1 MKAARLA
8 ALAALCLIALRAEA
22 GEVRV
27 AVAANFTAPMK
38 QIAAMFQADTGHTVQ
53 ASFGSTGKFYAQI
66 RNGAPYDVFLA
77 ADDQTPRR
85 LGSEGYA
92 DAASAFTYAQGKL
105 VLWSRNPGT
114 VDAKGEVLKGSFG
127 KLAIANPKLAPYGLA
142 AQETLQKL
150 GLWDAVQGRLV
161 MGENISQTLQFA
173 ATGAADL
180 GFVALSQTLKD
191 GKPVGGSSWVVPQNL
206 YAPIRQDA
214 VILAKPQDRAAAA
227 AFVAYLRGAKAR
239 GVIQSY
245 GYALP

>member
-1 MKAARLA
+1 MKSVRSAV
-8 ALAALCLIALRAEA
+8 LAALCLLTLRAEA

-27 AVAANFTAPMK
+27 AVAANFAAPMK
-38 QIAAMFQADTGHTVQ
+38 EIAAMFQADTGHTVQ

-77 ADDQTPRR
+77 ADDETPRR
-85 LGSEGYA
+85 LGNEGFA
-92 DAASAFTYAQGKL
+92 DATSEFTYAQGTL

-114 VDAKGEVLKGSFG
+114 VDARGEVLKSRFG
-127 KLAIANPKLAPYGLA
+127 KLAIANPRLAPYGRA
-142 AQETLQKL
+142 AQEALQKL
-150 GLWDAVQGRLV
+150 GLWDAVQNRLV
-161 MGENISQTLQFA
+161 MGENIGQTLQFV

-191 GKPVGGSSWVVPQNL
+191 GKPAGGSSWVVPQAL

-214 VILAKPQDRAAAA
+214 VVLAKPQDKAAAD
-227 AFVAYLRGAKAR
+227 AFVAYLKGKTAR
-239 GVIQSY
+239 GVIRSY